1 LNHQIETNTTLK
13 NYIMKFKALLLAV
26 SIFGATFFV
35 TSTTTDNDN
44 KDEIKKTAVD
54 KRTIKVPPAG

>member
-1 LNHQIETNTTLK
+1 
-13 NYIMKFKALLLAV
+13 MKIKAVLLAV

-35 TSTTTDNDN
+35 TSTSNNDN

-54 KRTIKVPPAG
+54 TRKIKIPAAG

>member
-1 LNHQIETNTTLK
+1 
-13 NYIMKFKALLLAV
+13 MKIKALLLAV

-54 KRTIKVPPAG
+54 KRLIRVPPAG